1 MLDNHVD
8 LGDREM
14 SLSFEVRKEKIL
26 KALELKGKVRVQ
38 EMAEALQVSS
48 ETIRRDLEKLEKEGA
63 LKKVYGGA
71 VKSKLLGELP
81 FEQKVTINQREKRA
95 ICRAAASLVEH
106 GDIIMIGHGTTV
118 LEIVHFLGDKQNVT
132 IVTPSIPV
140 LLLAMEVF
148 KGKIIFIGGELEPQQ
163 KLMFG
168 PLSERML
175 EQIKVN
181 KAFIAA
187 AGISFADGITDYD
200 LHSASI
206 SRKMMERAEEA
217 IVLADHTRFGKTAFA
232 HICRLTDPSML
243 ITDQGCSEE
252 WRKVLNDLAVET
264 ILAEV

>member
-1 MLDNHVD
+1 
-8 LGDREM
+8 M
-14 SLSFEVRKEKIL
+14 SLSYEERKETIL
-26 KALELKGKVRVQ
+26 KTLEVKGKVRVQ
-38 EMAEALQVSS
+38 EMAEVLRVSS

-71 VKSKLLGELP
+71 VKSKLNLGELP

-95 ICRAAASLVEH
+95 ICRAAASLVEQD
-106 GDIIMIGHGTTV
+106 DIIMIGHGTTV
-118 LEIVHFLGDKQNVT
+118 LEIVYFLSDKQNVT

-148 KGKIIFIGGELEPQQ
+148 KGKIIFIGGELEREQ
-163 KLMFG
+163 KLMYG

-187 AGISFADGITDYD
+187 AGISYTDGITDYD
-200 LHSASI
+200 LHGANI

-232 HICRLTDPSML
+232 HICRLTDPSMI
-243 ITDQGCSEE
+243 ITDQGCSDE
-252 WRKVLNDLAVET
+252 WKKILSEMEVEFLIT
-264 ILAEV
+264 NV